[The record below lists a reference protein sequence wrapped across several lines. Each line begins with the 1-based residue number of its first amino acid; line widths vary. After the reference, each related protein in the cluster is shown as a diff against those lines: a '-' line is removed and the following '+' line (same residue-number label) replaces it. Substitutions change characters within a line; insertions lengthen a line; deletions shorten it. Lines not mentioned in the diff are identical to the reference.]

1 MTEVEKVPLCATL
14 KAGQRSPLLRSL
26 FARDNRSPR
35 PPRPSEQ
42 EETVTQRY
50 RHRAWSL
57 LIVVGF
63 ILAAAAIWSL
73 PEYEARAR

>member
-1 MTEVEKVPLCATL
+1 MLGSAVRCHASYLLEITVPL
-14 KAGQRSPLLRSL
+14 G
-26 FARDNRSPR
+26 
-35 PPRPSEQ
+35 PPPPSEQ
-42 EETVTQRY
+42 EEIVTQRY

-57 LIVVGF
+57 LIVVGS

>member
-1 MTEVEKVPLCATL
+1 
-14 KAGQRSPLLRSL
+14 
-26 FARDNRSPR
+26 
-35 PPRPSEQ
+35 
-42 EETVTQRY
+42 VTQRY

-57 LIVVGF
+57 LIVVGS